1 MVAAALELLS
11 VSVPERGQC
20 ACHSPGRCAALATL
34 QIVARD
40 ASGNRKV
47 LSKVVQVP
55 A

>member
-1 MVAAALELLS
+1 MRLPLS
-11 VSVPERGQC
+11 RAVRG
-20 ACHSPGRCAALATL
+20 GRATL

-47 LSKVVQVP
+47 LRKVVQVP